1 MEGVTRPNP
10 TFGPVYL
17 TFTPLL
23 GMSQT
28 VMRFLL
34 EKVPGSVVIF
44 MGIYD
49 ALHYTKEQADI
60 IVATYPEH
68 EREARAYGKPVLG
81 SGAVFPIPETNI
93 VVPGFSI
100 PDGWPRIC
108 GLDFGWEHPT
118 AAVWLAHNRDAD
130 IVYLYDV
137 YKQNKVVPAIR
148 SEERRVGKECVSTCR
163 SRWWRNH

>member
-1 MEGVTRPNP
+1 MEGVTRTN
-10 TFGPVYL
+10 TTLGPVYL

-68 EREARAYGKPVLG
+68 EREARAYCKPVLG
-81 SGAVFPIPETNI
+81 SGSVFTIPATNI
-93 VVPGFSI
+93 DVPGFRT
-100 PDGWPRIC
+100 PDGRPQYGR
-108 GLDFGWEHPT
+108 
-118 AAVWLAHNRDAD
+118 
-130 IVYLYDV
+130 
-137 YKQNKVVPAIR
+137 R
-148 SEERRVGKECVSTCR
+148 SGRERVCR
-163 SRWWRNH
+163 SVKISAVAVYYKTK